1 MTYFEILKF
10 IFRLDVFYEVFYQG
24 TFFRVKW
31 LFWVVQQ
38 NHAPI
43 FFSIFSAM
51 TIEDWRA
58 RIDALNGE
66 LITLLNKRASFAH
79 EIGKVKKQAG
89 LPVLDE
95 GREARVLDAVGE
107 LAQKSGG
114 PLTEE
119 SVKRIFQVIMEET
132 RKVED

>member
-1 MTYFEILKF
+1 
-10 IFRLDVFYEVFYQG
+10 
-24 TFFRVKW
+24 
-31 LFWVVQQ
+31 
-38 NHAPI
+38 
-43 FFSIFSAM
+43 M

-79 EIGKVKKQAG
+79 EIGTVKKQAG

-95 GREARVLDAVGE
+95 GREARVLNAVGK

>member
-43 FFSIFSAM
+43 FFSIF
-51 TIEDWRA
+51 
-58 RIDALNGE
+58 L
-66 LITLLNKRASFAH
+66 
-79 EIGKVKKQAG
+79 
-89 LPVLDE
+89 
-95 GREARVLDAVGE
+95 
-107 LAQKSGG
+107 
-114 PLTEE
+114 
-119 SVKRIFQVIMEET
+119 
-132 RKVED
+132 

>member
-1 MTYFEILKF
+1 MEAICAICSRNGRPNGLVSK
-10 IFRLDVFYEVFYQG
+10 ISG
-24 TFFRVKW
+24 C
-31 LFWVVQQ
+31 
-38 NHAPI
+38 
-43 FFSIFSAM
+43 FFSIFPAM

-66 LITLLNKRASFAH
+66 LVTLLNKRASFAH

-95 GREARVLDAVGE
+95 GREARVLNAVGE

>member
-1 MTYFEILKF
+1 MF
-10 IFRLDVFYEVFYQG
+10 FYEVFYQG
-24 TFFRVKW
+24 TFFPGEMAVLGCPAESRSH
-31 LFWVVQQ
+31 L
-38 NHAPI
+38 
-43 FFSIFSAM
+43 FSIFSAM

-95 GREARVLDAVGE
+95 GREARVLNAVGK

-119 SVKRIFQVIMEET
+119 SVKRIFQVIMEGT

>member
-1 MTYFEILKF
+1 
-10 IFRLDVFYEVFYQG
+10 
-24 TFFRVKW
+24 
-31 LFWVVQQ
+31 
-38 NHAPI
+38 
-43 FFSIFSAM
+43 M
-51 TIEDWRA
+51 TIEDWRT
-58 RIDALNGE
+58 RIDALNEE

-79 EIGKVKKQAG
+79 EIGKVKKRAG
-89 LPVLDE
+89 LPVLDG
-95 GREARVLDAVGE
+95 GREARVLNAVGE